1 MRHHLQRHE
10 SAAARRFSQV
20 CVISLAALITS
31 GTGLLAY
38 VHSDPGP
45 AWLRSMVLASAV
57 MVGISFGGW
66 LVTSLAAFAR
76 QQLTTR

>member
-38 VHSDPGP
+38 V
-45 AWLRSMVLASAV
+45 R
-57 MVGISFGGW
+57 
-66 LVTSLAAFAR
+66 
-76 QQLTTR
+76 